1 MTDLLIHWL
10 KVYRYNIRLVLTAC
24 QANSWNPDPP
34 SAEFAGDSRRRVRS
48 RTNVLQVPA
57 NTEDPVKSADP
68 KGHTVLAQASLRVKA
83 PAANIEEKKSI
94 HFHSGQVNDI
104 CPRLTFNAM
113 YSYDNHQSLDFLAVD
128 LGGRSL
134 PRLDWNGNTW

>member
-68 KGHTVLAQASLRVKA
+68 KGHNVFKA
-83 PAANIEEKKSI
+83 PAANIEGKKRFTST
-94 HFHSGQVNDI
+94 
-104 CPRLTFNAM
+104 PAR
-113 YSYDNHQSLDFLAVD
+113 
-128 LGGRSL
+128 
-134 PRLDWNGNTW
+134 